1 MFLVHR
7 GALRAD
13 FADSWLKDHEDLLDI
28 LMRRKRALAVKVIE
42 SHIEGTYQ
50 RVLAAN
56 RDPAHFDHPDVF
68 QIDRDPNKHV
78 GFGFGAHFC
87 IGAPLARVEGEVA
100 FTALVR
106 RFPKLTLADPVLH
119 WDASKANSRL
129 LLSLPVEL

>member
-1 MFLVHR
+1 MRSQIFLFLVHR

-56 RDPAHFDHPDVF
+56 REAEAAGSDGPAATQVVDDHLGLAWPTTQPVTT
-68 QIDRDPNKHV
+68 RVTGSSLLTRPNA
-78 GFGFGAHFC
+78 GPGR
-87 IGAPLARVEGEVA
+87 P
-100 FTALVR
+100 
-106 RFPKLTLADPVLH
+106 
-119 WDASKANSRL
+119 AST
-129 LLSLPVEL
+129 